1 MAKKARSDSQSA
13 TATEQARDTDAA
25 SVVGLAGR
33 TEDPEGVGKELVK
46 LLGGNDAAAVQK
58 GIGKTDE
65 VPPRH
70 AIPDVIEIVKGPGY
84 ASQELSRLRDRY
96 PEVFAKEFDRV
107 RERCRDKDT
116 NCVFVRFR
124 NSLGRAAA
132 RPTPVA
138 TLQGILD
145 ILVLLPGKTSATLRS
160 QIINVFVRFVG
171 GGF

>member
-1 MAKKARSDSQSA
+1 MSIKRAKANPQRVAKKARSDSQSA

-46 LLGGNDAAAVQK
+46 LLGGNAAAVQR
-58 GIGKTDE
+58 GIRKTDE
-65 VPPRH
+65 LPPRY

-96 PEVFAKEFDRV
+96 PEVFAKELDRV
-107 RERCRDKDT
+107 RERSRDKDT

-124 NSLGRAAA
+124 DSLGRASAK
-132 RPTPVA
+132 PTPVA
-138 TLQGILD
+138 TIQEILD
-145 ILVLLPGKTSATLRS
+145 I
-160 QIINVFVRFVG
+160 
-171 GGF
+171 